1 MAQFKVHNLI
11 IVDAS
16 GSMTSIY
23 EQALAGINETLS
35 TIREEAKKSDKI
47 EQSVTV
53 LSFASGGEPLQ
64 YAYRNTIAEQT
75 SPLTPNDYTLR
86 GMTALYDAIG
96 TSVTDLERNKGKED
110 KVLVTIIT
118 DGYENDSIEWD
129 GASVKKLIDRLCKK
143 GWVFTYIGANQD
155 AALEAGKIGVKNSLT
170 FEASIEGTVNM
181 SLSRSSRAKDGT
193 SECASMKTTFRM
205 TTSPTTTN
213 DNRKGWIPIGIQPFL
228 IQSSVPDYLT
238 ILTVLMPPS
247 ATTLTK

>member
-1 MAQFKVHNLI
+1 M
-11 IVDAS
+11 
-16 GSMTSIY
+16 
-23 EQALAGINETLS
+23 
-35 TIREEAKKSDKI
+35 
-47 EQSVTV
+47 

-96 TSVTDLERNKGKED
+96 ISVTDLEKSKGKED

-118 DGYENDSIEWD
+118 DGNENDSLEWD
-129 GASVKKLIDRLCKK
+129 GASVKKLIDRLRKT

-181 SLSRSSRAKDGT
+181 FAFEKQSRKYWNERVRRNESNLEESYFSDDDK
-193 SECASMKTTFRM
+193 
-205 TTSPTTTN
+205 
-213 DNRKGWIPIGIQPFL
+213 
-228 IQSSVPDYLT
+228 
-238 ILTVLMPPS
+238 
-247 ATTLTK
+247 